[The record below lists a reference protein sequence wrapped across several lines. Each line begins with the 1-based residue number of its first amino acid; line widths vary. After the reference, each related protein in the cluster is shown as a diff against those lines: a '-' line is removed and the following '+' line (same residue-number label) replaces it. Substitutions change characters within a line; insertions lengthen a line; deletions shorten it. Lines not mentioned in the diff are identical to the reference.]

1 MYGPAGATGRATL
14 YLILSACCF
23 GSVSTLTVLSGRADL
38 PLITVMSWRY
48 LLGGFILFLLM
59 KSTPPVDVSWQ
70 KAWRLILIGAVGQA
84 AITYL
89 SLYALNYIPVAPL
102 AFLFFTYPA
111 WVALISALGG
121 RERLT
126 YAKMAALT
134 IAMAGIS
141 VMTGAPSAISLN
153 ATGVML
159 ALGTALLYAIYL
171 PAMDTAQRGLPPL
184 VSTFYL
190 ILGAGASFLI
200 ASLVTGQMQL
210 PPSIKAWGYVG
221 LLSVVCT
228 VLAFTA
234 LVAGLRRLGPVR
246 TAIISTVEP
255 FFTSL
260 FGVFFLSEGL
270 AITTLIGGALI
281 ATAVVLLRW
290 QGMKESE
297 GEESLTPQKGGTGET
312 GELQE

>member
-1 MYGPAGATGRATL
+1 MHEPAHATGRATL
-14 YLILSACCF
+14 CVILSAGCF
-23 GSVSTLTVLSGRADL
+23 GSVSTLTVLSDRAGL
-38 PLITVMSWRY
+38 PLITVMLWRY

-59 KSTPPVDVSWQ
+59 KSTPSVDVSWQ
-70 KAWRLILIGAVGQA
+70 KAWRLILIGAIAQA

-111 WVALISALGG
+111 WVALLSALRG

-126 YAKMAALT
+126 YARIAALS

-141 VMTGAPSAISLN
+141 VMIGAPDAVSLN
-153 ATGVML
+153 ATGVTL

-184 VSTFYL
+184 VSAFYL

-234 LVAGLRRLGPVR
+234 LIAGLQQLGPVR

-255 FFTSL
+255 FLTSL

-290 QGMKESE
+290 QGMRESE
-297 GEESLTPQKGGTGET
+297 GEKRFTTQKRETGET
-312 GELQE
+312 GELKE